1 MAVDTRPQKDCVL
14 NLPRPITK
22 TPWASHTKVLE
33 KAARELL
40 DKKLSNAAK
49 EVRDFKFSSGLITL
63 GNDERLE
70 DKIIN
75 VGVSIDGS
83 WSSRGWTAR
92 DGVVAAVS
100 IDTGKVLDVVYLYP
114 TLARRVSEKKEG
126 TISTRD
132 YLEWYT
138 KIIVS

>member
-1 MAVDTRPQKDCVL
+1 M
-14 NLPRPITK
+14 RPIGRRHSAAERLRAQSAQANYQN
-22 TPWASHTKVLE
+22 PLGFE

-83 WSSRGWTAR
+83 WSSRG
-92 DGVVAAVS
+92 
-100 IDTGKVLDVVYLYP
+100 
-114 TLARRVSEKKEG
+114 
-126 TISTRD
+126 
-132 YLEWYT
+132 
-138 KIIVS
+138 